1 MLKDWEGVVEDLR
14 NLEEEAFDDEDSEK
28 RLGKSLMLKLSRPEV
43 EWGQPDHVSVWKLLI
58 TNLIFTIFVL
68 V

>member
-43 EWGQPDHVSVWKLLI
+43 EWGQPDHVSAWNADHIKLDI
-58 TNLIFTIFVL
+58 YNLLF
-68 V
+68 